1 MLRDYPVQ
9 PEDSPGR
16 EVNAGD
22 RAAAGPV
29 PRRLRD
35 QGVHLMSAGP
45 TGNLSLP
52 PMPAAMP
59 AAEVYQAAAAVTTPR

>member
-1 MLRDYPVQ
+1 VLRDYPVQ
-9 PEDSPGR
+9 PEGSPGR
-16 EVNAGD
+16 EVSAGT
-22 RAAAGPV
+22 GPLRPG

-35 QGVHLMSAGP
+35 EDVYLMSAGP

-59 AAEVYQAAAAVTTPR
+59 AAEVYQATTAVITPR

>member
-1 MLRDYPVQ
+1 VLRDYPVQ
-9 PEDSPGR
+9 PEGSPGR
-16 EVNAGD
+16 GSK
-22 RAAAGPV
+22 RWGPGRSGPV

-45 TGNLSLP
+45 TGSLSLP

-59 AAEVYQAAAAVTTPR
+59 AADVYQAAAAVITPR

>member
-16 EVNAGD
+16 EVSAG
-22 RAAAGPV
+22 AGLLRPG
-29 PRRLRD
+29 PQRLRD
-35 QGVHLMSAGP
+35 QDVHLMSAGP